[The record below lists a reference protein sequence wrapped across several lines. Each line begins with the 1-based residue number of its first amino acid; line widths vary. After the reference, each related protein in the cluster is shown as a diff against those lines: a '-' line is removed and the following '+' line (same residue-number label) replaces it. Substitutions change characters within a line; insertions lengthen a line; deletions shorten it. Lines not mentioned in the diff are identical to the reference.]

1 MPNARTRVR
10 FRLEESVKKQAETI
24 FARHGL
30 TLAEAFR
37 LFTEEAGRI
46 GELPFGYSYLQYAE
60 EKFRCSSTRVD
71 ICKLYSKS
79 SRNARHSFL
88 EQQALSPSNV
98 LQRLNFGTDKNNGNL
113 LEPRQILEVCRS
125 SIGV

>member
-37 LFTEEAGRI
+37 LFTEEVVFAST
-46 GELPFGYSYLQYAE
+46 EFPWLPVFAICRR
-60 EKFRCSSTRVD
+60 KIPFKPSSTLQSELGAVKKR
-71 ICKLYSKS
+71 LSL
-79 SRNARHSFL
+79 FL
-88 EQQALSPSNV
+88 E
-98 LQRLNFGTDKNNGNL
+98 
-113 LEPRQILEVCRS
+113 
-125 SIGV
+125 

>member
-30 TLAEAFR
+30 TLAEASR

-46 GELPFGYSYLQYAE
+46 GELPLAI
-60 EKFRCSSTRVD
+60 R
-71 ICKLYSKS
+71 ICNMPKKNSV
-79 SRNARHSFL
+79 
-88 EQQALSPSNV
+88 V
-98 LQRLNFGTDKNNGNL
+98 LQP
-113 LEPRQILEVCRS
+113 E
-125 SIGV
+125 